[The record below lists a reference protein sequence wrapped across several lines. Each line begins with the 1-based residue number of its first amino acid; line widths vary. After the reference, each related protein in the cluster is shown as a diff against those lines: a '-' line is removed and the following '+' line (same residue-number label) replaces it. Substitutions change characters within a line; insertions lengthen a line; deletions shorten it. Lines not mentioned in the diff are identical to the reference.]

1 MLVIYLYNQ
10 RALHHIATNNL
21 RLLTK
26 KIEFKIQNYIDKVC
40 LKVVKNY
47 GSN

>member
-10 RALHHIATNNL
+10 RALHHIAKNNL

-26 KIEFKIQNYIDKVC
+26 KNEFKIQNGNDAFC
-40 LKVVKNY
+40 LKIVNNY